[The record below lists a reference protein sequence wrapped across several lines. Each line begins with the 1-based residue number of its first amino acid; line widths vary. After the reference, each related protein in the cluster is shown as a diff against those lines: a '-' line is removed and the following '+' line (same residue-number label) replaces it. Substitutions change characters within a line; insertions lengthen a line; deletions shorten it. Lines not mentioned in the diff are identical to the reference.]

1 MWSCAYLEV
10 RSEMR
15 VAFSVQQNTVIS
27 NNQIVSFCTLI
38 AIDKALKKASQST
51 HIAFKEESR
60 KSRCKCY
67 RYTLNQTIHYT
78 LRYTL
83 STWNQIN
90 KLRGLD
96 VSTKMFF
103 LQLRI
108 M

>member
-1 MWSCAYLEV
+1 
-10 RSEMR
+10 MR

-38 AIDKALKKASQST
+38 AIDKALKKPVKVPTLHSR
-51 HIAFKEESR
+51 KESR
-60 KSRCKCY
+60 KSRSKCY

-83 STWNQIN
+83 SIWNQIN

-96 VSTKMFF
+96 VSMKMFF